1 MKKMQRKKALETF
14 SSPKQ
19 RPVAKES
26 IPPTLDL
33 TSVKTTYLKKG
44 PFYGVGLG
52 LDISSQIIHHH
63 KGKIWV
69 DSVQGKGSTFSFSL
83 PIYRS

>member
-44 PFYGVGLG
+44 SSWRTIDTPVSLNGFQIESY
-52 LDISSQIIHHH
+52 ISNANTLFLS
-63 KGKIWV
+63 KI
-69 DSVQGKGSTFSFSL
+69 GS
-83 PIYRS
+83 